1 MNYDF
6 SNLIKVIL
14 KIYLIVAITIL
25 LLLSLTA
32 SAQIEVKQ
40 TPRGLFAIGTTPT
53 NQSFVLGEVQNQA
66 EIFEF
71 LDNRLKRYVAGAL
84 VYEPKY
90 DITIRVFPL
99 HKDKVLILYKGK
111 QDKLNYSKEYC
122 YYKN

>member
-6 SNLIKVIL
+6 SNIIKVIL
-14 KIYLIVAITIL
+14 KIYLIMAITIL

-32 SAQIEVKQ
+32 SAQVEVKQ
-40 TPRGLFAIGTTPT
+40 SVRGLYAIGTTPQ
-53 NQSFVLGEVQNQA
+53 NKSFVIGEVQDEI

-71 LDNRLKRYVAGAL
+71 LDNRLSRYVAGAI

-111 QDKLNYSKEYC
+111 QTKNNYSKYFT